1 MDERVMRFRIGVVAL
16 ATILVTVIL
25 VLMIG
30 GGDSIIQ
37 GTYPLE
43 VRFDEAPGVAKD
55 TPVRKFGIRIGKV
68 SSVGFAPAGEE
79 EGAIVIVEINDN
91 VEIHTNETFRIDRG
105 VLGDAVLEVIKVSK
119 PEAKTSRDA
128 VYDKG
133 STLKGEVRP
142 DPLAIVANLEGG
154 LNRALNS
161 IADTSD
167 EIGALASGVSDLLG
181 NNEEQVV
188 RIINKMEQTVD
199 RLASAVASTDEL
211 LSDPVLKENLK
222 RSISDLP
229 EVLTDARE
237 AIGGLKTAL
246 AGVDRNLA
254 NLEGFTRPLGER
266 GNALVANLEGTLSKL
281 DKVMSDISGFSEG
294 LNNSEGSLGMLMNNP
309 DVYQQLNEAATRI
322 NNLTKQL
329 QPILNDTRVFTD
341 KLARH
346 GLNGA
351 LKKDTGTKRTGSELG
366 LEYRPGTRFPPLL
379 NHGHD

>member
-1 MDERVMRFRIGVVAL
+1 MDERVMRFRVGVVAL
-16 ATILVTVIL
+16 ATIIVTVIL

-30 GGDSIIQ
+30 GAPTLLQ
-37 GTYPLE
+37 GKYPLYVYFE
-43 VRFDEAPGVAKD
+43 EAPGVSQD

-68 SSVGFAPAGEE
+68 KEVGFASPQEG
-79 EGAIVIVEINDN
+79 GAIVTVEINDDVTIRN
-91 VEIHTNETFRIDRG
+91 DETFRIDRG
-105 VLGDAVLEVIKVSK
+105 VLGDAVLEVVKAQT
-119 PEAKTSRDA
+119 PEPDVAPDA
-128 VYDKG
+128 ARGRG
-133 STLKGEVRP
+133 SALTGEVRP

-154 LNRALNS
+154 LATALKS
-161 IADTSD
+161 IANTSD
-167 EIGALASGVSDLLG
+167 DIGELATRVSDLLG

-188 RIINKMEQTVD
+188 RIVNKMEQTID
-199 RLASAVASTDEL
+199 RLANAVASTDEL

-266 GNALVANLEGTLSKL
+266 GNRLVANLESSLNKL
-281 DKVMSDISGFSEG
+281 DRVMGDISAFSEG

-322 NNLTKQL
+322 NGLTKQL
-329 QPILNDTRVFTD
+329 EPILNDTRVFTD

-351 LKKDTGTKRTGSELG
+351 LKRDTGTKRSPSDLG
-366 LEYRPGTRFPPLL
+366 LEYHPGSRFPALL
-379 NHGHD
+379 RHD

>member
-1 MDERVMRFRIGVVAL
+1 MDERVMRFRVGVVAL
-16 ATILVTVIL
+16 ATIIVTIIL

-30 GGDSIIQ
+30 GAPTLLH
-37 GTYPLE
+37 GTYPLY
-43 VRFDEAPGVAKD
+43 VYFDEAPGVSQD

-68 SSVGFAPAGEE
+68 KDVGFAPN
-79 EGAIVIVEINDN
+79 EGAVVTVEIDENVKIRND
-91 VEIHTNETFRIDRG
+91 ETFRIDRG
-105 VLGDAVLEVIKVSK
+105 VLGDAVLEVVKAEN
-119 PEAKTSRDA
+119 PEPGVPPDGERGRETALT
-128 VYDKG
+128 
-133 STLKGEVRP
+133 GEVRP

-154 LNRALNS
+154 LAKALNS
-161 IADTSD
+161 IAQTSD
-167 EIGALASGVSDLLG
+167 NIGELANRVNDLLG

-188 RIINKMEQTVD
+188 RIVNKMEQTID
-199 RLASAVASTDEL
+199 RMSSAVASTDEL

-222 RSISDLP
+222 RSISDFP

-266 GNALVANLEGTLSKL
+266 GNRLVADLESSVSKL
-281 DKVMSDISGFSEG
+281 DKVMDDISTFSEG

-322 NNLTKQL
+322 NGLTRQL
-329 QPILNDTRVFTD
+329 EPILNDTRVFTD

-351 LKKDTGTKRTGSELG
+351 LKRDTGTKRSPSDLG
-366 LEYRPGTRFPPLL
+366 LEYHPGSRFPMLR
-379 NHGHD
+379 HE